1 MGSLD
6 DRRKGKI
13 VKIAILGSTGFA
25 GSFLL
30 AEALARPELAV
41 TAIVRNPG
49 AVSPHERLTVK
60 KGDVFDTGSLADA
73 LRGHDAA
80 IHAFHPGRAASMAD
94 VYDQCVAG
102 HEAIIAATRLAGV
115 PRLVCVG
122 GAASL
127 MTPEGKEYLDSSYW
141 DKAFDPYR
149 NAILGTRALYY
160 LLKPVTDLDWVFLA
174 PSAWLRPGQ
183 RTGRYRTGKDD
194 MLFAADGTSSIS
206 NEDFALALINEVI
219 TPRHHRE
226 RFTVGY

>member
-1 MGSLD
+1 M
-6 DRRKGKI
+6 
-13 VKIAILGSTGFA
+13 KIAILGGTGFA
-25 GSFLL
+25 GSYVLT
-30 AEALARPELAV
+30 EALTRPELVV
-41 TAIVRNPG
+41 TAIVRNPD
-49 AVSPHERLTVK
+49 AVMPHERLKVVH
-60 KGDVFDTGSLADA
+60 GDVLDMGALAEA
-73 LRGHDAA
+73 LRGHDAV

-94 VYDQCVAG
+94 VYDQCIAG

-127 MTPEGKEYLDSSYW
+127 MTPEGKEYLDSSHW

-183 RTGRYRTGKDD
+183 RTGIYRTGKDNI
-194 MLFAADGTSSIS
+194 LFAADGTSSIS
-206 NEDFALALINEVI
+206 NEDYALALIEEVI